1 MKTNENQ
8 WKSIKILDL
17 ELEQA
22 APTAS
27 RGRVSGA

>member
-1 MKTNENQ
+1 MEIYENQ
-8 WKSIKILDL
+8 WKSMKILDL

-22 APTAS
+22 VTTAS